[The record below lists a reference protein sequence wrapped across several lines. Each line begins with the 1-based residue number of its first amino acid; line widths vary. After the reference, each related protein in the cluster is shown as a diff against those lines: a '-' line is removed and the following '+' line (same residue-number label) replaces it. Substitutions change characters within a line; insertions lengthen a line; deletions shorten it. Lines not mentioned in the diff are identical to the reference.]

1 MAWIHLLT
9 LVFSRRKPVDRAAR
23 LPSLTNGR
31 GSWVVDISRGSW
43 VVGVGT
49 SRVGNS

>member
-9 LVFSRRKPVDRAAR
+9 LVFSRRKPVDRHGAAR

-31 GSWVVDISRGSW
+31 GYKSW
-43 VVGVGT
+43 VVGRGCGYK
-49 SRVGNS
+49 SCR